1 MTDTTPPTTAG
12 TNTAA
17 AAAPSTIP
25 RPGLQRIGGI
35 ASLVLA
41 ATFVVGIAMFAT
53 SLSDYTEAGATAAD
67 SVSFLLENELL
78 LFVWH
83 LVILIVFAVAL
94 VPLVLAL
101 HRRLA
106 GREPGLSAAAGAF
119 GLIWSGLILATGM
132 ISNIGIS
139 VVSDLAASDRVQ
151 AETVWASLDAVT
163 NGLGG
168 GNEIAGGIWVLLV
181 SVAALRSGALPRA
194 LNYLG
199 ILSATAGLVTVVPGL
214 EDIGMVFGL
223 GLIVWFAWL
232 GVVLIKSRD
241 SIGR

>member
-25 RPGLQRIGGI
+25 RPGLQRIGI

-106 GREPGLSAAAGAF
+106 EANRGSRGSGSLRPDLV
-119 GLIWSGLILATGM
+119 GLILATGM

-151 AETVWASLDAVT
+151 AETVWASSARSRT
-163 NGLGG
+163 
-168 GNEIAGGIWVLLV
+168 A
-181 SVAALRSGALPRA
+181 SVAATRSP
-194 LNYLG
+194 
-199 ILSATAGLVTVVPGL
+199 AGSGCS
-214 EDIGMVFGL
+214 
-223 GLIVWFAWL
+223 W
-232 GVVLIKSRD
+232 
-241 SIGR
+241 